1 MDPITIKGDE
11 DTKANITFF
20 LEDNLND
27 MEDNSSELE
36 KLMHQFQMEDDT
48 TNFNEEYNA
57 AINFNANFNANFC
70 GDIKDLSYFIKKD
83 FYCGNDEFYYNEEYK
98 LKDLMKICKYYGI
111 ASSVKASKCKKQDI
125 VSTIIYFE
133 NSHENY
139 DIVEQRHKM
148 WAYMAEL
155 LEDPKMKGY
164 LLW

>member
-1 MDPITIKGDE
+1 MDHIVMNDDE
-11 DTKANITFF
+11 DTKENITFF
-20 LEDNLND
+20 LEDNFND
-27 MEDNSSELE
+27 TEDNSFELE
-36 KLMHQFQMEDDT
+36 KMMHQFQNDDD
-48 TNFNEEYNA
+48 
-57 AINFNANFNANFC
+57 AINFSENANIC
-70 GDIKDLSYFIKKD
+70 EDIKDLSYFIKKD

-125 VSTIIYFE
+125 ISTIIYFE
-133 NSHENY
+133 NSQENY

-155 LEDPKMKGY
+155 LEDPKMREF